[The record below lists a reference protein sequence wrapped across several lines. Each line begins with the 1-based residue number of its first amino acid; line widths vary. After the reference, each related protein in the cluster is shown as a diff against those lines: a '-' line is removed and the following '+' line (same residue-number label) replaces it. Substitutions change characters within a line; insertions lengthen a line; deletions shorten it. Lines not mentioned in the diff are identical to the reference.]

1 MGAGAYEV
9 EDGDAQGCGNVD
21 ARIGGTGGD
30 ADSSEHHAG
39 LRRPGASSKSR
50 TAASNQKTWRPSTPT
65 RRSSPRSAKQRSAPR
80 LKERRRPQRSMSRPA
95 KPRPSWR
102 RTPQS
107 TKPRSTPW
115 SVKPSRTR
123 SGKAANEEPAAVLS
137 ERTAVE
143 DLHGILLDRHHEGEG
158 DTRGS
163 WRTRGRVL
171 GPPDLDLV
179 LRWGSL
185 HERWHRGDGSGG
197 CGRDACGRVGVVGV
211 VLGRRGIDGELLLHR
226 QR

>member
-1 MGAGAYEV
+1 
-9 EDGDAQGCGNVD
+9 
-21 ARIGGTGGD
+21 
-30 ADSSEHHAG
+30 
-39 LRRPGASSKSR
+39 
-50 TAASNQKTWRPSTPT
+50 
-65 RRSSPRSAKQRSAPR
+65 
-80 LKERRRPQRSMSRPA
+80 
-95 KPRPSWR
+95 
-102 RTPQS
+102 
-107 TKPRSTPW
+107 
-115 SVKPSRTR
+115 VKPSRTR
-123 SGKAANEEPAAVLS
+123 SGKAANEEPAVVLS
-137 ERTAVE
+137 ERTTVE

-197 CGRDACGRVGVVGV
+197 RGRDACGRVGVVGV

-226 QR
+226 QRRGSVGGGRLVVTLLHGVYGLPELSAPVVGHDVSIVGELLLLRW